1 MPVPRLH
8 LMLDQS
14 SPHSSDD
21 RCFITKFAAIADD
34 VAHGI
39 IIVLEQRA
47 GTLRLYP
54 LTLIP

>member
-1 MPVPRLH
+1 
-8 LMLDQS
+8 MLDQS